1 MEKHLRKILQEVNTI
16 IIPGL
21 GALTVTNQKT
31 MEIMFMPY
39 LKYDDG
45 KLSTFISEQ
54 EGISSEMAKALIL
67 KSIESIQ
74 STIDDGKSFEVK
86 GLGVFSEDSTGDIV
100 FTSSGL
106 IAEIEEID
114 EVMEEKVSFPIDEE
128 VKVEEVIVE
137 EVIVEEVVPDEIEL
151 VFEEPE
157 IVEEPVLEDVEVQ
170 VVEEVVVVEVEVVE
184 ETVVVFESTDNEV
197 VVGES
202 VDSELV
208 DGELVDGD
216 LSEETVSEVVSED
229 LDIEEDD
236 TEVFEEVLVKTK
248 KKRGAKFWIFATLLL
263 LLVSGG
269 TYVGLNYDHFKQ
281 FNPLSSKTDTLEVVE
296 EEMLIEKLESDHTQP
311 KVSKTDKKE
320 AMIHSPAEKKEKAP
334 PVIEKESIPEP
345 IPVVAST
352 PQKVEASTAP
362 RSVKKRKATS
372 KVVKLNHSGKGDR
385 NTHLILGT
393 FSEKVNAEGMIDKLS
408 SQGYTTATVLER
420 DGKFSVS
427 LDAFTS
433 KEEAISNLE
442 KAKSVFPKIWVFQ
455 K

>member
-114 EVMEEKVSFPIDEE
+114 EVVEEKVSFPIDEE
-128 VKVEEVIVE
+128 VKVEEVKVE

-170 VVEEVVVVEVEVVE
+170 AVEEVIVVEAQVVE
-184 ETVVVFESTDNEV
+184 DTVVVFESIDNEV
-197 VVGES
+197 VIGES
-202 VDSELV
+202 IAS
-208 DGELVDGD
+208 ELVDGD

-362 RSVKKRKATS
+362 RSDRKRKATS

>member
-114 EVMEEKVSFPIDEE
+114 EVVEEKVSFPIDEE
-128 VKVEEVIVE
+128 VKVEEVKVE

-170 VVEEVVVVEVEVVE
+170 AVEEVIVVEAQVVE
-184 ETVVVFESTDNEV
+184 DTVVVFESIDNEV
-197 VVGES
+197 VIGES
-202 VDSELV
+202 IAS
-208 DGELVDGD
+208 ELVDGD

-362 RSVKKRKATS
+362 RSDRKRKATS

-442 KAKSVFPKIWVFQ
+442 KAKSVFPKVWVFQ

>member
-114 EVMEEKVSFPIDEE
+114 EVVEEKVSFPIDEEVKVEE

-170 VVEEVVVVEVEVVE
+170 AVEEVIVVEAQVVE
-184 ETVVVFESTDNEV
+184 DTVVVFESIDNEV
-197 VVGES
+197 VIGES
-202 VDSELV
+202 IAS
-208 DGELVDGD
+208 ELVDGD

-362 RSVKKRKATS
+362 RSDRKRKATS

-442 KAKSVFPKIWVFQ
+442 KAKSVFPKVWVFQ